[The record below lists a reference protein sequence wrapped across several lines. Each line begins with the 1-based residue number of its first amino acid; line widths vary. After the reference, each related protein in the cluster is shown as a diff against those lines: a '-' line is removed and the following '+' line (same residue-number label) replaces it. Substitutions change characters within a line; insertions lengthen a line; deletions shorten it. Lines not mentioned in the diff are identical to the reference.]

1 MLNVFLV
8 VKQQAKNWYLS
19 NGYSKQI
26 TRYRQ
31 YFKFD
36 PARDI
41 SNIVSVAQL
50 VVKIDIIAKVGV
62 QSLFS
67 PLLHT

>member
-1 MLNVFLV
+1 M
-8 VKQQAKNWYLS
+8 
-19 NGYSKQI
+19 
-26 TRYRQ
+26 
-31 YFKFD
+31 
-36 PARDI
+36 ARDI